1 MKYWT
6 ISRFGEIHVGK
17 ADSWRQVSL
26 SYGDRLYNPYTK
38 RPVIGWNEY
47 KRQIAKGQKENLF
60 KR

>member
-26 SYGDRLYNPYTK
+26 GYGDRLYNPYTK
-38 RPVIGWNEY
+38 RAVIGWNEY
-47 KRQIAKGQKENLF
+47 KRQIAEGQKKNLP
-60 KR
+60 KG